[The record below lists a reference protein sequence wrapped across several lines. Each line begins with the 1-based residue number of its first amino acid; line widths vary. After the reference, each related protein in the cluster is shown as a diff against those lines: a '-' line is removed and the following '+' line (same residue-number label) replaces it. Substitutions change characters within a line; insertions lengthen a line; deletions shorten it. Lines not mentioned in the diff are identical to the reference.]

1 METIIIQTDSDTK
14 KHLMWFLEQLKNDV
28 HVIEPLDPSDT
39 DYLAL
44 LDAKKVAKKEY
55 SVDEIANELGIDLSN
70 DT

>member
-14 KHLMWFLEQLKNDV
+14 KHLMWFLEQLKNNV

-55 SVDEIANELGIDLSN
+55 SIDEIANELGIDLSN

>member
-28 HVIEPLDPSDT
+28 HVIEPLDPSDA

-55 SVDEIANELGIDLSN
+55 SIDEIANELGIDLSN